1 MQKLVEEAPSPAIT
15 PEIRAEMG
23 EAAVKAAQAVNYQG
37 AGTVEFIFD
46 HINQKFYFMEMNTR
60 IQVEHPVTEMVTGI
74 DLIQQQLKIASE
86 KN

>member
-15 PEIRAEMG
+15 PELRAAMG

-46 HINQKFYFMEMNTR
+46 HINQKFY
-60 IQVEHPVTEMVTGI
+60 
-74 DLIQQQLKIASE
+74 LWK
-86 KN
+86 